1 MFYPILPSSQVYQE
15 KPQQY
20 LNTWHAVRKASR
32 QPSRRDYFLFY
43 IGNLLIKTGQ
53 IIRSESM
60 IACCSDTSEMRVNP
74 SGS

>member
-15 KPQQY
+15 KPQEH
-20 LNTWHAVRKASR
+20 LNTWHAVRNVNH
-32 QPSRRDYFLFY
+32 PPTRRDYFLFY

-53 IIRSESM
+53 MIRSESA
-60 IACCSDTSEMRVNP
+60 IPCCSDTIEMRVNP